1 MILAAQYAREH
12 KVPYLGICLGSQI
25 MAIEFARNVLGYQDA
40 NSEEF
45 SPEGEHNVV
54 HLMEH
59 QRGIHTKG
67 GTMRL
72 GSYDCKLD
80 PESLAFRVYG
90 KEQIAERHRHRYEF
104 NNDFRAEFEKN

>member
-1 MILAAQYAREH
+1 
-12 KVPYLGICLGSQI
+12 
-25 MAIEFARNVLGYQDA
+25 MAIEFARNVLSYADA
-40 NSEEF
+40 HSEEF
-45 SPEGEHNVV
+45 LPEGQHNVI

-59 QRGIHTKG
+59 QRDIQTKG

-80 PESLAFRVYG
+80 PESLAFRLYG

-104 NNDFRAEFEKN
+104 NNEFREAFEKN